1 MSNGRKTGAWHLSK
15 VDFDSPDVQVLAHAQ
30 QEEMRGLYGGEADI
44 GPTREAAM
52 FVPPDG
58 TFIVVRD
65 DDGAA
70 VACGGIARFDAER
83 AELKRM
89 YVVREQRGRGLG
101 RRILVELEAAAR
113 RLGYVAVVL
122 ETGDRQPEALGL
134 YESSG
139 YVRIPCYPPYDSR
152 ALSLCFE
159 KRLPPL
165 E

>member
-1 MSNGRKTGAWHLSK
+1 M
-15 VDFDSPDVQVLAHAQ
+15 LALAQ

-44 GPTREAAM
+44 GPVREAAM

-70 VACGGIARFDAER
+70 VACGGIARFDTER

-89 YVVREQRGRGLG
+89 YVVPAARGHGLG

-113 RLGYVAVVL
+113 RLGYSAVVL

-139 YVRIPCYPPYDSR
+139 YERIPCYPPYDSR